1 MINISHSD
9 NHREWDTIISVLN
22 KLGYHDEAIQ
32 IRHILM
38 VKDYYD
44 RQEKEKMKKEI
55 IDEILSQFDISVD
68 TKNALQSVRELKDEI
83 SDFTK

>member
-1 MINISHSD
+1 MINI
-9 NHREWDTIISVLN
+9 NYREWDYIISLFN
-22 KLGYHDEAIQ
+22 KLGYHQEAIQ
-32 IRHILM
+32 IQHILM

-68 TKNALQSVRELKDEI
+68 TKNALQSIRELKDEI

>member
-1 MINISHSD
+1 MINR
-9 NHREWDTIISVLN
+9 NEWDYICSVLRE
-22 KLGYHDEAIQ
+22 LGYTQEAIQ
-32 IRHILM
+32 IQHILM
-38 VKDYYD
+38 VKAYYD

-68 TKNALQSVRELKDEI
+68 TKNALQSIRELKNEL

>member
-1 MINISHSD
+1 
-9 NHREWDTIISVLN
+9 
-22 KLGYHDEAIQ
+22 
-32 IRHILM
+32 M

-55 IDEILSQFDISVD
+55 IDEILSQFDIFVD